1 MLKSV
6 AHLTSLP
13 SITLKF
19 DTFSPPH
26 RDLLREKV
34 KLFPF
39 EKWPKFGCEIFS
51 EAQIK
56 KSLLIEV

>member
-1 MLKSV
+1 MKIINKNTREMRKSL

-13 SITLKF
+13 TITLKF

-34 KLFPF
+34 KT
-39 EKWPKFGCEIFS
+39 FS
-51 EAQIK
+51 I
-56 KSLLIEV
+56 